1 MRIAIYIR
9 VSSDEQV
16 EGWSLDAQR
25 DQCLA
30 LTAARGWT
38 FYEQHIYTE
47 PGRSAKT
54 DIRPA
59 FQRMMRHAE
68 LHHFDLIVVHK
79 LDRFSRSL
87 ADVVKNVALLKQARV
102 GLVSVSEPWLDTA
115 TPQGEFMLH
124 LFALLAQW
132 DNQNRAR
139 ETAKGKQARA
149 LAGFWNGTLNFGYTT
164 LRQLKSGLW
173 TLSQQFE
180 QGEIEETAY
189 AAQSETIE
197 NYMERFPHKTEGDA
211 IPHPKNRS
219 GVLLAFEAYS
229 QGTVSDY
236 DVGHLLNQESYRTSG
251 QFGEQPFEADTVRP
265 MLQSRFYLG
274 EVAYKGAWHPGRHEP
289 LISQRLFD
297 LCQEA
302 RARRRN
308 RTVRRKSK
316 DRVYPLA
323 RLALCARCERPLRAQ
338 ANEHET
344 RYYREPKKSAST
356 CPRKLIPAEAAE
368 RTVLDY
374 LSNIQLPPDWR
385 ERVLE
390 LSRVNQNNAENM
402 ESKRKRLEG
411 QLERLK
417 TLYRL
422 GDIEEAEYVRERADL
437 RGQIEAWQPVLQPE
451 LEQAATALENI
462 GELLQRVTLEE
473 MEQLFHS
480 LLTTVYL
487 DHSVED
493 YVVGI
498 EPKPFLKEL
507 MDISTLPTWK
517 RPPQD
522 DDDPDGDGTGLTEI
536 REQGVYE
543 AVAEVGKIDIMRKDA
558 GNEKQMAEAQ
568 WMPVVPAEYKKCSI
582 RRTRSRRSGFF
593 VF

>member
-30 LTAARGWT
+30 LTAARHWT
-38 FYEQHIYTE
+38 VEERHTYTE

-68 LHHFDLIVVHK
+68 MHQFDMIVVHK

-87 ADVVKNVALLKQARV
+87 ADVVRNVALLKQAHV

-164 LRQLKSGLW
+164 LKQLKSGLW
-173 TLSQQFE
+173 ALSQQFE
-180 QGEIEETAY
+180 QGEIEQALYT
-189 AAQSETIE
+189 AQSEEIE
-197 NYMERFPHKTEGDA
+197 NYMERFAHKTEGDA
-211 IPHPKNRS
+211 IPHPKNQHGAR
-219 GVLLAFEAYS
+219 LAFEAYAH
-229 QGTVSDY
+229 GTMSDY
-236 DVGHLLNQESYRTSG
+236 DVGHLLNREGYRTSG
-251 QFGEQPFEADTVRP
+251 QFGEQPFEADTIRP

-274 EVAYKGAWHPGRHEP
+274 EVAYKGTWHPGRHEA

-302 RARRRN
+302 RARRRS
-308 RTVRRKSK
+308 RTVRQKSK
-316 DRVYPLA
+316 ERVYPLA
-323 RLALCARCERPLRAQ
+323 RLALCARCERPLRGQ
-338 ANEHET
+338 ANEYET
-344 RYYREPKKSAST
+344 RYYREPRKSVSN
-356 CPRKLIPAEAAE
+356 CPRKLIPADGAE
-368 RTVLDY
+368 RKVLEY
-374 LSNIQLPPDWR
+374 LSGIQLPSDWR

-390 LSRVNQNNAENM
+390 LSRLNQGDEGNRETR
-402 ESKRKRLEG
+402 RKRLEG

-422 GDIEEAEYVRERADL
+422 GDIEESEYVRERADL
-437 RGQIEAWQPVLQPE
+437 RGQIEALQPVLQPE
-451 LEQAATALENI
+451 LEQAAAALNRI
-462 GELLQRVTLEE
+462 GELLQQVTLEE
-473 MEQLFHS
+473 MEKLFHS

-487 DHSVED
+487 DHSVKG

-507 MDISTLPTWK
+507 MDISTLPHRIRTTGGNN
-517 RPPQD
+517 
-522 DDDPDGDGTGLTEI
+522 DPDGDGNRLREI
-536 REQGVYE
+536 DKQNGEE
-543 AVAEVGKIDIMRKDA
+543 LVAAGGNIDIMRKDA
-558 GNEKQMAEAQ
+558 GNEKQVAEAR
-568 WMPVVPAEYKKCSI
+568 WMPVIPARVY
-582 RRTRSRRSGFF
+582 G
-593 VF
+593 